1 MKMYVNILVFSMFKT
16 NRFISFWKLY
26 QQRHFAQLVSDLILY
41 DIFSLIIHILKFL
54 SPFVNWGIISLRL
67 LSSMPNNFP
76 LSYNDVASQ
85 ATSHLTMKVLQGWDC
100 NFDFLDEEFMDIIH
114 DRYIDF
120 LVPKMFK
127 FASGEDGTEWEL
139 VYVTYVKAVIS
150 HVDEWVADHEHIHIL
165 KVEHNKHLT
174 MAQTLL
180 KPKVKKIKIETSTN
194 RSRSRSAATSKNTSA
209 ETKILKAFILATDF
223 STMVTT
229 TLLESVRATVGSE
242 AEASRKYKYSRM
254 SQLTPKTDRM
264 SKEINNQSN

>member
-1 MKMYVNILVFSMFKT
+1 MLSNNEEMKMYVNILVFSMFKT

-26 QQRHFAQLVSDLILY
+26 QQRHFAQLSDLILY
-41 DIFSLIIHILKFL
+41 DIFLLIIHMLKFL

-76 LSYNDVASQ
+76 LSYND
-85 ATSHLTMKVLQGWDC
+85 
-100 NFDFLDEEFMDIIH
+100 MDIIH
-114 DRYIDF
+114 DCYVDF

-194 RSRSRSAATSKNTSA
+194 RSRSSFSR
-209 ETKILKAFILATDF
+209 DF
-223 STMVTT
+223 Q
-229 TLLESVRATVGSE
+229 
-242 AEASRKYKYSRM
+242 KH
-254 SQLTPKTDRM
+254 QC
-264 SKEINNQSN
+264 